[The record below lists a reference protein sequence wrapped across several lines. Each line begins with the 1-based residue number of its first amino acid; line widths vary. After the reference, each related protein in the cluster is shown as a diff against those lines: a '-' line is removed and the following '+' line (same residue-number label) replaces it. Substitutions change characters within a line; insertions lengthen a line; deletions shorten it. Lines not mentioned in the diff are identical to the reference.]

1 MYINVNI
8 DINDKD
14 FRDNLNERV
23 TQKIYD
29 SITDEKIDKVVADML
44 KSAFRD
50 NINTL
55 LQSKEYK
62 ELLNQRVR
70 EALHLN

>member
-1 MYINVNI
+1 MYINVNV
-8 DINDKD
+8 DINAKD
-14 FRDNLNERV
+14 FRDKLNERV
-23 TQKIYD
+23 TQKFYD
-29 SITDEKIDKVVADML
+29 SITDEKIDEVVADML
-44 KSAFRD
+44 KLAFRD